1 MSDIHDSDMAIMD
14 EEVPIPHTDGLKL
27 SRSTVS
33 VIPRWHFK
41 FEAAWLIEDSC
52 EPEVQKL
59 WVESSGFLPDRLRY
73 MSRGLDAWFRKL
85 KASRKF
91 TTKSLTKR
99 LEQLTEL
106 LPSDNVLEEMMEVKL
121 ALNLEADKSELY
133 WEQRARANWLRYGDK
148 NTSFFHRHA
157 SQRKRY
163 NRICSLE
170 NENGQSCS
178 SSDDMLHIAQEY
190 FVSLFSSGD
199 TADPSFILDGISHLF
214 LMLQIIFF
222 YGLILRRIALD
233 PICPVCNLANET
245 TEHVF
250 RDCHIACL
258 VWTQLGFVWPQ
269 YATLL
274 PFKEWLSW
282 LFDSFPMNRLVL
294 LVITL
299 WSLWYARNKKVHEAN
314 LQTPEQICAFI
325 VSYCRE
331 LELIASK
338 LHLISSTQNSLWQAP
353 DPPLVKA
360 NFDASFSGVDRASWS
375 GVVVRNSI
383 GEIMGACRRFSPYV
397 ASAFMAEAYAAL
409 HAIDLLV
416 DLGFDS
422 AVIEGD
428 SLTIIKKLQ
437 ASSSDLSELSAI
449 IFEVQAKAKTLR
461 NCSFNFTSRASNQVA
476 HIISKDFSLNSGD
489 RFWVEEIPSS
499 ALQQEIK
506 QAIPMSESKAVIGLK
521 WEPKLP
527 GLPFPSTTTSG
538 SGTGTVSKSQ
548 NEPESSSLWK
558 PNRQLV
564 DGLFVPPND
573 PSKVNKLLRKQV
585 KDTAGSAWFD
595 MPAPTLT
602 PELKKDLQ
610 LLKLRGAI
618 DPKRHYKKDSKSKAL
633 PKYFQVGTVVES
645 VTDYYSGRLTKN
657 ERKATLADELLSDPA
672 VRQYRKRKVREIE
685 ERNRPTGNEKWKIK
699 GRQTYKRAKQRRH

>member
-1 MSDIHDSDMAIMD
+1 MRSLIWLKAVNIKGLVDEGKWWLNPSKSLIQGSKAATSEWLPPNEGFAKFNVDGSFSTLAAGCGGVLRTSEGNMRAIFSGPVACEGPDFAELMAVKIALLLFIQANWVGKVLLILESDSQLALHWIMNSDSRPWRWWKDF
-14 EEVPIPHTDGLKL
+14 EEIDSLVKTIDQVKFDYVPRERNCLADNLAKAG
-27 SRSTVS
+27 

-85 KASRKF
+85 KASHKF

-148 NTSFFHRHA
+148 NTAFFHRHA

-178 SSDDMLHIAQEY
+178 SPDDMLHIAQEY

-199 TADPSFILDGISHLF
+199 TADPSFILDGISHCVSDASNNF
-214 LMLQIIFF
+214 LLRPYSKVEFLPTR
-222 YGLILRRIALD
+222 YCLYNRRIALD
-233 PICPVCNLANET
+233 PICHVCNLANET

-258 VWTQLGFVWPQ
+258 VWTRLGFVWPQ

-282 LFDSFPMNRLVL
+282 LFHSFSMNRLVL

-338 LHLISSTQNSLWQAP
+338 LQLISSTQNSLWQAP

-360 NFDASFSGVDRASWS
+360 NFDASFSSVDRASWS

-476 HIISKDFSLNSGD
+476 HIIAKDFSLNSGD

-499 ALQQEIK
+499 ALR
-506 QAIPMSESKAVIGLK
+506 AAASDCRNLY
-521 WEPKLP
+521 
-527 GLPFPSTTTSG
+527 
-538 SGTGTVSKSQ
+538 
-548 NEPESSSLWK
+548 
-558 PNRQLV
+558 
-564 DGLFVPPND
+564 PP
-573 PSKVNKLLRKQV
+573 
-585 KDTAGSAWFD
+585 
-595 MPAPTLT
+595 
-602 PELKKDLQ
+602 
-610 LLKLRGAI
+610 
-618 DPKRHYKKDSKSKAL
+618 
-633 PKYFQVGTVVES
+633 
-645 VTDYYSGRLTKN
+645 
-657 ERKATLADELLSDPA
+657 
-672 VRQYRKRKVREIE
+672 
-685 ERNRPTGNEKWKIK
+685 
-699 GRQTYKRAKQRRH
+699 

>member
-1 MSDIHDSDMAIMD
+1 MIKVRQRCGYPNGIDVGARGRSGGLCLAWRNDCQVSLCSFSCRHIDVIISQDKDGKMWRCTGFYGAPEEHNRRESWNFLRYLDDSPNVPWLVIGDFNELLFSFEKSGGLLRSQRQMDAFRIALEDCSLSDIGYQGSWFTWEKGKFAGTNIRERLDRGVANEHWWSLFPSFTLSHMVNSLSDHCPLLLD
-14 EEVPIPHTDGLKL
+14 TIPTAG
-27 SRSTVS
+27 

-133 WEQRARANWLRYGDK
+133 WEQRSRANWLRYGDK
-148 NTSFFHRHA
+148 NTAFFHRHA

-163 NRICSLE
+163 NRICSIE

-178 SSDDMLHIAQEY
+178 SPDDMLHIAQEY
-190 FVSLFSSGD
+190 FVSLFSSSD
-199 TADPSFILDGISHLF
+199 TADPSFILDGISHCVSDASNNF
-214 LMLQIIFF
+214 LLRPYSKVEFLPTR
-222 YGLILRRIALD
+222 YCLYNRRIALD

-258 VWTQLGFVWPQ
+258 VWTRLGFVWPQ

-314 LQTPEQICAFI
+314 LQTPEQI
-325 VSYCRE
+325 S
-331 LELIASK
+331 
-338 LHLISSTQNSLWQAP
+338 P

-360 NFDASFSGVDRASWS
+360 NFDASFSSVDRASWS

-476 HIISKDFSLNSGD
+476 HIIAKDFSLNSGD

-499 ALQQEIK
+499 ALRV
-506 QAIPMSESKAVIGLK
+506 AASDCRNLH
-521 WEPKLP
+521 
-527 GLPFPSTTTSG
+527 
-538 SGTGTVSKSQ
+538 
-548 NEPESSSLWK
+548 
-558 PNRQLV
+558 
-564 DGLFVPPND
+564 PP
-573 PSKVNKLLRKQV
+573 
-585 KDTAGSAWFD
+585 
-595 MPAPTLT
+595 
-602 PELKKDLQ
+602 
-610 LLKLRGAI
+610 
-618 DPKRHYKKDSKSKAL
+618 
-633 PKYFQVGTVVES
+633 
-645 VTDYYSGRLTKN
+645 
-657 ERKATLADELLSDPA
+657 
-672 VRQYRKRKVREIE
+672 
-685 ERNRPTGNEKWKIK
+685 
-699 GRQTYKRAKQRRH
+699 